1 MFQTMVFNITDPTDA
16 AAAAALSVHFYT
28 PFAFTIVAVSAAPLE
43 DDAGADI
50 DINDDGTGVITTVD
64 ASDKDVPGTWL
75 STHAGGSNAPVE
87 IGAGSEVTIDVNDAA
102 AGNRFD
108 VVIYY
113 LPGVAV
119 A

>member
-1 MFQTMVFNITDPTDA
+1 MFQTMVFNITDPDESA
-16 AAAAALSVHFYT
+16 ASGALAVHFYT
-28 PFAFTIVAVSAAPLE
+28 PFAMTIVAVSAAPLE

-50 DINDDGTGVITTVD
+50 DINDDGTGVINVD
-64 ASDKDVPGTWL
+64 ATDKDVPGTWL
-75 STHAGGSNAPVE
+75 STHAGGTNAPVQ
-87 IGAGSEVTIDVNDAA
+87 IAAGSEISIDVNDGAA
-102 AGNRFD
+102 ANRFD